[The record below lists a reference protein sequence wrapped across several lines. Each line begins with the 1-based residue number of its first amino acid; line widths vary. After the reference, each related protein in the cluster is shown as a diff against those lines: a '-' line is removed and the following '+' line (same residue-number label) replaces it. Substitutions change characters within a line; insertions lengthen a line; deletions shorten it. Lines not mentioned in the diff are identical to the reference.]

1 MNIEIDQQQKFT
13 EQFSKL
19 AEDASQKFKDKWD
32 STVSFINPTHTKMIP
47 TFNTGAIHLL
57 SVEMRKKF
65 EDLRGKYFN
74 KSL

>member
-19 AEDASQKFKDKWD
+19 TEDASQKFKDKWD
-32 STVSFINPTHTKMIP
+32 NTVSFINPTHTKMIP
-47 TFNTGAIHLL
+47 AFNTGAIHLL